1 MTHDVMVFSD
11 IALAMGLL
19 TLTSSS
25 CSQCCSVSDTQR
37 SMDFKFC
44 LSVSIEYGM
53 KAKAVICRARWA
65 RKRRGVGLA
74 ALLKSYRAWC

>member
-1 MTHDVMVFSD
+1 
-11 IALAMGLL
+11 
-19 TLTSSS
+19 
-25 CSQCCSVSDTQR
+25 
-37 SMDFKFC
+37 MDFKFC